1 MVELSAGF
9 SAGLKK
15 TRRNISQREHGDEM
29 MYVKKFSSRQRGAVA
44 SLFVTVAA
52 ATMLAGCSS
61 SSDSPHTEN
70 AESAI
75 PATSAGQSSSEVSH
89 SDSSSTAPPNSTH
102 SSTEHFVNSDG
113 TCNPDVIDINHEKNT
128 AETHYHGL
136 PDDQV
141 AMKFYDING
150 NNMEDVGSGFS
161 AGKTGEG
168 PLFATGVAN
177 ADISYIGVKI
187 EHKNGESQECKIL
200 VD

>member
-1 MVELSAGF
+1 
-9 SAGLKK
+9 
-15 TRRNISQREHGDEM
+15 M
-29 MYVKKFSSRQRGAVA
+29 MYVRKHSSRQRGAVT
-44 SLFVTVAA
+44 SLFIALTTAI
-52 ATMLAGCSS
+52 MLSGCSS
-61 SSDSPHTEN
+61 SSDSSNTEK

-75 PATSAGQSSSEVSH
+75 STTSAGQSSSEVSH
-89 SDSSSTAPPNSTH
+89 SDSSSTAPSNSTH
-102 SSTEHFVNSDG
+102 SSTEHFVKSDG

-150 NNMEDVGSGFS
+150 NNIKQTGSTFS
-161 AGKTGEG
+161 ARTTGEG
-168 PLFATGVAN
+168 PIFNTGVLN
-177 ADISYIGVKI
+177 ADISYIGIKI

>member
-1 MVELSAGF
+1 
-9 SAGLKK
+9 
-15 TRRNISQREHGDEM
+15 M
-29 MYVKKFSSRQRGAVA
+29 MYVKELSSRQRGAVT
-44 SLFVTVAA
+44 SLFIAVAT

-61 SSDSPHTEN
+61 SSNSSHTEN

-75 PATSAGQSSSEVSH
+75 SATGAEQSSNEESH
-89 SDSSSTAPPNSTH
+89 SNSSSTAPSNSTH
-102 SSTEHFVNSDG
+102 SSTEHFVNSDR
-113 TCNPDVIDINHEKNT
+113 TCNPDVIDINHEKNI
-128 AETHYHGL
+128 AETYYHGL
-136 PDDQV
+136 PGDQV

-161 AGKTGEG
+161 AGKTGDG
-168 PLFATGVAN
+168 PLFVTGVAN